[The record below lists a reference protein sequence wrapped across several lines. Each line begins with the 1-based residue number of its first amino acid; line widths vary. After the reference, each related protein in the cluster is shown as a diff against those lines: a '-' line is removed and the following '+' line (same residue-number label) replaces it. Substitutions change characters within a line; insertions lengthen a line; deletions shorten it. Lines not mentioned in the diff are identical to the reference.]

1 MKRIIT
7 CSDGTW
13 NNPNQVYKG
22 KPVSTNV
29 QRIFEAICNSD
40 EQQIQQI
47 KYYDEG
53 IGAEGSWLNRWIDGA
68 TGKGI
73 DDNILN
79 AYKFILWN
87 YEPGDQLYLFGFS
100 RGAYTARSLAGLIRN
115 CGILKNDN
123 LSLIK
128 EAYRIYRAR
137 NPVTDPNGEVALAF
151 KQKHSYYQNL
161 RIKFIGVWDTVGS
174 LGIPSRWF
182 QWYNKKKYQFHD
194 TTLSSITEYAYHALA
209 IDEKRSN
216 FMPALW
222 EISNKVRSGEVNQLM
237 EQVWFP
243 GVHANIGGGYPD
255 QGLSDITLS
264 WMIAKATL
272 SGLAFEKTYI
282 ETAIKPNVAGQLYD
296 SKKFPFSLLPD
307 YIRPV
312 CKDALANETVNPA
325 AYKRMEVVP
334 GYHPKNLEEIKFDQS
349 VSV

>member
-1 MKRIIT
+1 MKRIVT

-13 NNPNQVYKG
+13 NKPNQNYQG

-40 EQQIQQI
+40 DQQISQI

-68 TGKGI
+68 TGEGI
-73 DDNILN
+73 DENILS

-87 YEPGDQLYLFGFS
+87 YEPGDELYLFGFS

-115 CGILKNDN
+115 CGILKNND

-137 NPVTDPNGEVALAF
+137 NPITDPNGEEALAF
-151 KQKHSYYQNL
+151 KQMHSYYENL
-161 RIKFIGVWDTVGS
+161 RIKFIGVWDTVGA

-194 TTLSSITEYAYHALA
+194 TTLSSITDYAYQALA

-222 EISNKVRSGEVNQLM
+222 EMSSKVKRGEVEQRVQ
-237 EQVWFP
+237 QVWFP
-243 GVHANIGGGYPD
+243 GVHSNIGGGYPD
-255 QGLSDITLS
+255 QGLSDITLA
-264 WMIAKATL
+264 WMISKAKTT
-272 SGLAFEKTYI
+272 GLGFEKKYVK
-282 ETAIKPNVAGQLYD
+282 TAIKPSFTGQLYN
-296 SKKFPFSLLPD
+296 SKRFPFSLLPD
-307 YIRPV
+307 YFRLI
-312 CKDALANETVNPA
+312 CKNPFSNESVNSA
-325 AYKRMEVVP
+325 AFERMQFMSD
-334 GYHPKNLEEIKFDQS
+334 YRPKNLEESRCKPS
-349 VSV
+349 EA

>member
-13 NNPNQVYKG
+13 NKPNQTYTG

-29 QRIFEAICNSD
+29 QHIFEAICNSD

-79 AYKFILWN
+79 AYRFILWN

-115 CGILKNDN
+115 CGIPKSDD

-128 EAYRIYRAR
+128 EAYRIYRGR
-137 NPVTDPNGEVALAF
+137 NPITNPNGEEALAF
-151 KQKHSYYQNL
+151 KQKHSYYKNL

-182 QWYNKKKYQFHD
+182 QWYNKQKYQFHD
-194 TTLSSITEYAYHALA
+194 TTLSSITDYAYQALA

-216 FMPALW
+216 FKPTLW
-222 EISNKVRSGEVNQLM
+222 EMSRKVQNGEVGQVM
-237 EQVWFP
+237 QQVWFP
-243 GVHANIGGGYPD
+243 GVHSNIGGGYPD
-255 QGLSDITLS
+255 QDLSDITLK
-264 WMIAKATL
+264 WMITKAEAA
-272 SGLAFEKTYI
+272 GLAFEKKYI
-282 ETAIKPNVAGQLYD
+282 EAAIKPNAAGRLYN
-296 SKKFPFSLLPD
+296 SKKFPFNLFPD
-307 YIRPV
+307 YLRPV
-312 CKDALANETVNPA
+312 CKTPLANEAVNLA
-325 AYKRMEVVP
+325 AYKRMELVP
-334 GYHPKNLEEIKFDQS
+334 DYRPENLKKSNCRSFS
-349 VSV
+349 A

>member
-13 NNPNQVYKG
+13 NKPNQSYQG

-40 EQQIQQI
+40 NQQIQQI

-53 IGAEGSWLNRWIDGA
+53 VGAEGSWLNRWMDGA

-73 DDNILN
+73 DDNILS

-115 CGILKNDN
+115 CGILKNND

-137 NPVTDPNGEVALAF
+137 NPITDPTGAEAMAF
-151 KQKHSYYQNL
+151 KQKHSYYENL
-161 RIKFIGVWDTVGS
+161 RIKFIGVWDTVGA

-182 QWYNKKKYQFHD
+182 QWYNNKKYQFHD
-194 TTLSSITEYAYHALA
+194 TTLSSITDYAYQALA

-222 EISNKVRSGEVNQLM
+222 EMSNKVRSGEVEQVVQ
-237 EQVWFP
+237 QVWFP
-243 GVHANIGGGYPD
+243 GVHSNIGGGYPD
-255 QGLSDITLS
+255 QGLSDVTLS
-264 WMIAKATL
+264 WMINKAKET
-272 SGLAFEKTYI
+272 GLGFEKRYI
-282 ETAIKPNVAGQLYD
+282 DTAIKPNVAGELYN

-307 YIRPV
+307 YLRPI
-312 CKDALANETVNPA
+312 CNNPLANEAVDPA
-325 AYKRMEVVP
+325 AAERMKIILD
-334 GYHPKNLEEIKFDQS
+334 YRPKKLEAS
-349 VSV
+349 VCKPISV